1 VISDETYLA
10 EFAGHLPG
18 NDLPWLLDMRVDAL
32 ARFKASGL
40 PDRKVEAW
48 RYTDLKAIKDQ
59 LFDVQGS
66 PDGTVPPALLA
77 DSCRLVF
84 DNGILLEVAM
94 DLPPGVR
101 LCGMTQAI
109 AEASEFMSARIGQLA
124 AVRDLPLP
132 ALNQA
137 MSRDG
142 YVLIVEPGIESMPP
156 VEVLFLNQH
165 GASYPRNLVLVGENS
180 KATIV
185 EHYLGSS
192 DATYL
197 TNAVTEIQ
205 VSDGGKLQRYKI
217 QQEALAASHIATVAG
232 ELADN
237 SEFENFDLNLGGA
250 LARSEIHLALQ
261 GQGARADLNGIYLLR
276 GTQHCDNTINV
287 DHVFGATNSQQDYR
301 GILDDQAHGVFQGKI
316 TVRPDAQGI
325 SGHQLNKTLLLSEK
339 AEINCKPELEILADD
354 VKCSHGATSGELDE
368 SGLFYLR
375 SRGIPEVEARRMLMA
390 AFIAETLAHVGD
402 ESMRNLM
409 DQLVSD
415 WMTV

>member
-1 VISDETYLA
+1 MISEETYLA
-10 EFAGHLPG
+10 DFAGNLPG
-18 NDLPWLLDMRVDAL
+18 NDLPWLLDMRADAL

-48 RYTDLKAIKDQ
+48 RYTDLKGIKDQ

-84 DNGILLEVAM
+84 NNGTLLEVAV

-101 LCGMTQAI
+101 LFSMTQAI
-109 AEASEFMSARIGQLA
+109 EEASEFMSARLGQLA
-124 AVRDLPLP
+124 AVRDLPMP

-142 YVLIVEPGIESMPP
+142 YVLIVEPGIKSMPP
-156 VEVLFLNQH
+156 VEVLFLNQQ
-165 GASYPRNLVLVGENS
+165 GASYPLNLVLVGENS

-185 EHYLGSS
+185 EHYFGPS
-192 DATYL
+192 DATYV

-205 VSDGGKLQRYKI
+205 VSGGGKLQRYKI
-217 QQEALAASHIATVAG
+217 QQEAMGASHIATVAG
-232 ELADN
+232 ELSDN

-250 LARSEIHLALQ
+250 LVRSEIHLALQ

-339 AEINCKPELEILADD
+339 AEINSKPELEILADD

-402 ESMRNLM
+402 ETMRNLM

-415 WMTV
+415 WMTA

>member
-1 VISDETYLA
+1 MISEETYLA
-10 EFAGHLPG
+10 DFAGHLPG
-18 NDLPWLLDMRVDAL
+18 NDLPWLLDMRADAL

-66 PDGTVPPALLA
+66 PGGTAPPALLA

-84 DNGILLEVAM
+84 NNGTLLDVTM

-101 LCGMTQAI
+101 LFGMTQAI
-109 AEASEFMSARIGQLA
+109 AEASEFMSSKIGQLA
-124 AVRDLPLP
+124 AVKDLPLP

-142 YVLIVEPGIESMPP
+142 FVLIVEPGIESIPP

-165 GASYPRNLVLVGENS
+165 GASYPLNLVVVGENS

-185 EHYLGSS
+185 EHYFGPS
-192 DATYL
+192 DATYF

-205 VSDGGKLQRYKI
+205 VCGGGKLQRYKI
-217 QQEALAASHIATVAG
+217 QQEAMGASHIATVAG

-250 LARSEIHLALQ
+250 LVRSEIHLALQ
-261 GQGARADLNGIYLLR
+261 
-276 GTQHCDNTINV
+276 
-287 DHVFGATNSQQDYR
+287 
-301 GILDDQAHGVFQGKI
+301 
-316 TVRPDAQGI
+316 
-325 SGHQLNKTLLLSEK
+325 
-339 AEINCKPELEILADD
+339 
-354 VKCSHGATSGELDE
+354 
-368 SGLFYLR
+368 
-375 SRGIPEVEARRMLMA
+375 
-390 AFIAETLAHVGD
+390 
-402 ESMRNLM
+402 
-409 DQLVSD
+409 
-415 WMTV
+415 